1 MQKQRNAVERSL
13 LEVSEH
19 LKTVLS
25 QRVYA
30 ALAEAG
36 IADRQKAIKI
46 LAIVNAAVDETYN
59 RFSRPFDKA
68 VNELVVAA
76 QEEVAPSKA
85 SKSSKK

>member
-1 MQKQRNAVERSL
+1 MQKQRNAVEKSL

-30 ALAEAG
+30 ALGEAG
-36 IADRQKAIKI
+36 VTDRQKAIKI

-68 VNELVVAA
+68 VNDLVAAA
-76 QEEVAPSKA
+76 QEEVAPRKA
-85 SKSSKK
+85 SKSSK